1 MSKTEEQH
9 DRIQQLEHENSAL
22 QQAVDELQQK
32 IQQEQNPFYTP
43 PVSFHRSPM
52 DYIDSEFW
60 SKPANPYWNL
70 PKMNITYGGPRLD
83 YFKRELPGLV
93 TDGDFF
99 HGYGLCVSE
108 DEPEQ
113 EENNALK
120 LKVGELKKKIEK
132 LEKKLKGSPLK
143 YVIAAIKKT
152 ARYDSPSAAF
162 KLFEQQDYIYK
173 DCEQWR
179 ENVGELEDFLLREK
193 NKALLPPPPSVN
205 YPTDQQM
212 ADAIS
217 SICGEGKALDE
228 YQNWLGVCC
237 YASAR
242 CGYPLDLK
250 MCCERLK
257 QLPYRSSLFREVKY
271 ENIRMFSNWNFVKA
285 GYDQWPS
292 LKVND
297 QERTLFVKC
306 RDTAV
311 ALDNALINI
320 FR

>member
-1 MSKTEEQH
+1 
-9 DRIQQLEHENSAL
+9 
-22 QQAVDELQQK
+22 
-32 IQQEQNPFYTP
+32 
-43 PVSFHRSPM
+43 M

-113 EENNALK
+113 EENNELK

-132 LEKKLKGSPLK
+132 LEKKLKDSPLK

-193 NKALLPPPPSVN
+193 KL
-205 YPTDQQM
+205 
-212 ADAIS
+212 
-217 SICGEGKALDE
+217 
-228 YQNWLGVCC
+228 
-237 YASAR
+237 
-242 CGYPLDLK
+242 
-250 MCCERLK
+250 
-257 QLPYRSSLFREVKY
+257 
-271 ENIRMFSNWNFVKA
+271 IRIWKNS
-285 GYDQWPS
+285 
-292 LKVND
+292 
-297 QERTLFVKC
+297 
-306 RDTAV
+306 
-311 ALDNALINI
+311 
-320 FR
+320 